1 MTHSLLASRR
11 FAPLFW
17 RQFFAAFNDNF
28 LKNALVLLILA
39 HMAESG
45 ASLVTLAGAAFIAP
59 FFLLSAIGG
68 EFADKYDKARVV
80 RWLSVADV
88 AVAALSAAGFLFANL
103 PTLFGAL
110 ILFGVTGALFGP
122 IKYGILPDHLTREEL
137 PAGNALVESATFFA
151 ILSGTIAG
159 GAALHAG
166 DGAILAAGVIGVAI
180 LALGAA
186 WLIPPTG
193 RADPDL
199 AIDANVLRSTF
210 KLLRHLHA
218 QPELRRLA
226 IVTSLFWLFGSIAM
240 SLAPSLITQTL
251 HGAEIVVSVHLALFA
266 VGIAAGSGLAAFLLK
281 GKIVLLPSAVGAAL
295 IAFGSADLGV
305 ALLLSPAPDAA
316 AALAPEAYFAQPLAW
331 RTAIDFLI
339 LARRRRSDDRAV
351 LRRHSGP
358 KRAAGTRPHRR
369 RGQCAE
375 RRLHGARRRR
385 RGGAAEPGRLF
396 RGASDRSGDRRARR
410 FGLDRQE
417 GCRFA
422 DAGLA
427 LDLSF
432 APSTVST

>member
-39 HMAESG
+39 HAAEGG

-80 RWLSVADV
+80 RWLSLAEI
-88 AVAALSAAGFLFANL
+88 AVAALSATGFLFANI

-122 IKYGILPDHLTREEL
+122 VKYGILPDHLTREEL

-151 ILSGTIAG
+151 ILSGTVAG
-159 GAALHAG
+159 GMALHVG
-166 DGAILAAGVIGVAI
+166 DGAILAAGVMGVAA

-199 AIDANVLRSTF
+199 AIDANVFRSTF
-210 KLLRHLHA
+210 KLLRHLRGQIA
-218 QPELRRLA
+218 LRRLA
-226 IVTSLFWLFGSIAM
+226 VVTSLFWLFGSDRHVAH
-240 SLAPSLITQTL
+240 SLA
-251 HGAEIVVSVHLALFA
+251 HH
-266 VGIAAGSGLAAFLLK
+266 
-281 GKIVLLPSAVGAAL
+281 
-295 IAFGSADLGV
+295 
-305 ALLLSPAPDAA
+305 PDAA
-316 AALAPEAYFAQPLAW
+316 WRGDPRQHSSGAVRRRHRHRIGARRLPAQGQDRAAADCRRRGARRFCVRGPRPRAAPFGRASRSDGAVAAGLFRSAA
-331 RTAIDFLI
+331 R
-339 LARRRRSDDRAV
+339 LARRDRSFTARGRRRADDRSV
-351 LRRHSGP
+351 LRRHSGAE
-358 KRAAGTRPHRR
+358 RASAARPHHRR
-369 RGQCAE
+369 RECAE

-385 RGGAAEPGRLF
+385 GCGSAELGRLF
-396 RGASDRSGDRRARR
+396 RGAADWPGRRRARR
-410 FGLDRQE
+410 VDLDRQRRSSRRL
-417 GCRFA
+417 CRIC
-422 DAGLA
+422 
-427 LDLSF
+427 SRSTF
-432 APSTVST
+432 APSTVSR